1 MKSYIT
7 REGMTMTEVVEL
19 LAEDLALRDL
29 GGVPLT
35 RENYERLLERIDVY
49 LDEFDAHG
57 TDHVSVELEEP

>member
-1 MKSYIT
+1 MSCWRRT
-7 REGMTMTEVVEL
+7 WPSGTW
-19 LAEDLALRDL
+19 